1 MGNRFATEKRVVCPH
16 PHLSLIYIKN
26 HGHDEGAK
34 TMFNENACYEAND
47 YTDILYFLSNS
58 NINPH
63 IDRIYFSCNS
73 IIVNPVEKLVSI
85 LEANNY
91 ECKYDQF
98 AKGKVYK
105 RIRIFE
111 SNITGIKVSILYGR
125 NNNFSFYPCIGITI
139 YKPDRDT
146 IDWFDT
152 ICNSIGFETKLSHVE
167 VTLDFSP
174 YKYEIHEF
182 FWKHL
187 FLKYN
192 SGGSCFYDGEFST
205 FYIGHKRKN
214 SKSVILY
221 QKIIEGINIL
231 RLELR
236 LNRAYIKK
244 LDLALDCFEKINDIN
259 LSDLIS
265 FRELNHEKLLKH
277 LMWKHKS
284 KLLKFDDIDRCLLI
298 NQLSQV
304 PSAYGGV
311 VDEMSYM
318 KKIRYLNNPQRFFD
332 NMTEVNN
339 ELFGR
344 LKKIKFI

>member
-1 MGNRFATEKRVVCPH
+1 MYNG
-16 PHLSLIYIKN
+16 
-26 HGHDEGAK
+26 
-34 TMFNENACYEAND
+34 NACYEANN
-47 YTDILYFLSNS
+47 YTDNLYFLSNS
-58 NINPH
+58 NLNPH
-63 IDRIYFSCNS
+63 IDRMYFSCDC
-73 IIVNPVEKLVSI
+73 IIVKPVEKLVSI
-85 LEANNY
+85 LKANNY
-91 ECKYDQF
+91 ECKYSHP

-105 RIRIFE
+105 RIRMFE

-125 NNNFSFYPCIGITI
+125 NKNYFCRPCMIITI

-167 VTLDFSP
+167 LTLDFSP
-174 YKYEIHEF
+174 YKFEIHEF

-192 SGGSCFYDGEFST
+192 SGGSCFYKGEYST

-214 SKSVILY
+214 SKSIILY
-221 QKIIEGINIL
+221 QKKIEGISTL

-236 LNRAYIKK
+236 LNRSYIKK
-244 LDLALDCFEKINDIN
+244 LGLELDCFENINDIN

-265 FRELNHEKLLKH
+265 FKELNRDKLLKH

-284 KLLKFDDIDRCLLI
+284 KLLKFDDIDSCLLI
-298 NQLSQV
+298 NQLKQI
-304 PSAYGGV
+304 PSVYGGV

-318 KKIRYLNNPQRFFD
+318 KKIRYLNNCQRFFD
-332 NMTEVNN
+332 DMTEANN
-339 ELFGR
+339 AFFGR
-344 LKKIKFI
+344 LKKVKFI